1 MKIDYYL
8 IDPTRNTT
16 ILAEGNIV
24 KTKMAKYGADLMK
37 LEPIAEQAGFVSLN
51 PKAKNIDIVLEMA
64 AGEFC
69 GNATMAAAA
78 LFCEKARMPRGE
90 SQDVTVSVSGTP
102 DPVEV
107 HIEKTESGKYR
118 GTVNMPRPLSVT
130 DRELVYGGVKYRLT
144 LVDFGG
150 IKHLITEDIRDRF
163 TAELMIKQ
171 WCKELEADALGLM
184 LYNAEENRMDPL
196 VYVPVIDSLFWESS
210 CASGT
215 TALGAYFAR
224 RDGLPIKMKVKE
236 PGGELTI
243 EADENGDLKLS
254 GFVRI
259 LRKVEG
265 VELT

>member
-16 ILAEGNIV
+16 ILAEGNV
-24 KTKMAKYGADLMK
+24 PKPKMSKVGAELMK

-51 PKAKNIDIVLEMA
+51 PKAKGIDITLEMA

-102 DPVEV
+102 NPVDV
-107 HIEKTESGKYR
+107 HIEKTESGKFR
-118 GTVNMPRPLSVT
+118 GTVNMPRPISVE
-130 DRELVYGGVKYRLT
+130 DRDFVFGGVRYSLT

-163 TAELMIKQ
+163 VAEQMVKA
-171 WCKELEADALGLM
+171 WCRELDADALGLM
-184 LYNAEENRMDPL
+184 LYNRDENRLDPL
-196 VYVPVIDSLFWESS
+196 VYVPALDSLFWESS

-215 TALGAYFAR
+215 TALGAYFVKK
-224 RDGLPIKMKVKE
+224 DGGPIKHKIKE

-243 EADENGDLKLS
+243 ESDDKGELKLS

-265 VELT
+265 VEMN